1 MNRGL
6 QHLPYKDRLR
16 ELGLFILEKR
26 RLRGDLI
33 AAFQDRRGA
42 YKQEGRQLFPR
53 VGSSRRTRGKGL
65 KSKEGRLKLDIGEVL
80 YCESGEVLE
89 QVPREAVGA
98 PSTPGG
104 GQGQVGWGP
113 GQPGLL
119 SNVEVGSPACGRGV
133 GDS

>member
-1 MNRGL
+1 MGRGL
-6 QHLPYKDRLR
+6 EHLPYKGRPR
-16 ELGLFILEKR
+16 ELGLHSLEKR

-53 VGSSRRTRGKGL
+53 VGSSRRTRGNGL

-104 GQGQVGWGP
+104 DQGQVGWGP
-113 GQPGLL
+113 GQPGL
-119 SNVEVGSPACGRGV
+119 V
-133 GDS
+133 

>member
-1 MNRGL
+1 MIVPFYSALVRPHLEYCVQVWSPQYKKDRELLERVQRRATKMIRGL
-6 QHLPYKDRLR
+6 QHLPYEDRLR

-65 KSKEGRLKLDIGEVL
+65 KSKEGRLKLDIGEV
-80 YCESGEVLE
+80 
-89 QVPREAVGA
+89 
-98 PSTPGG
+98 
-104 GQGQVGWGP
+104 
-113 GQPGLL
+113 
-119 SNVEVGSPACGRGV
+119 
-133 GDS
+133 